1 MILVAN
7 ARMYAVT
14 PAVREA
20 WRTLFD
26 WVARTS
32 SVPLEYVDHAAPAL
46 LETLWAREDLG
57 ATFMCG
63 FPFASAARKP
73 GLIAAPVPSPPRY
86 GGLPRYCTDFIVR
99 ADRPF
104 ARLSDTFGGRIGWT
118 VGHSQSGYNA
128 VRYHLSRYRRDHSE
142 PPFAEWVGPLITPRR
157 VIEHV
162 ITGKIDVGP
171 LDSYVHDLLKRNE
184 SETAVR
190 LRTVES
196 TAMTPIPPLVVS
208 STVAD
213 DIVERLRGAL
223 MSGAIQTELAATF
236 DVLVMTRFAAVKPTD
251 YAVLLSQAREA
262 DRQEIAAPAQ
272 GLS

>member
-1 MILVAN
+1 
-7 ARMYAVT
+7 
-14 PAVREA
+14 
-20 WRTLFD
+20 
-26 WVARTS
+26 
-32 SVPLEYVDHAAPAL
+32 
-46 LETLWAREDLG
+46 
-57 ATFMCG
+57 MCG

-73 GLIAAPVPSPPRY
+73 GLIAAPVPSPSRY
-86 GGLPRYCTDFIVR
+86 GGLPRYCTDFIVH

-128 VRYHLSRYRRDHSE
+128 VRYHLSRYRREESR
-142 PPFAEWVGPLITPRR
+142 PLFAKWIGPLITPQR
-157 VIEHV
+157 VIERV

-184 SETAVR
+184 PETASR

-208 STVAD
+208 PTVAS
-213 DIVERLRGAL
+213 DIVQRLRGAL

-236 DVLVMTRFAAVKPTD
+236 DVLVITRFALVKSTD
-251 YAVLLSQAREA
+251 YAVLLSQTRDA
-262 DRQEIAAPAQ
+262 DRQGIATPACCNSTLCDV
-272 GLS
+272 GLK